1 MADVQLSVIDQQDTQ
16 IVTAVAGIQGPA
28 GASEYSTI
36 TGTTYTLTAADR
48 SKILVFTNASPVTL
62 TVPSGLPTVFDVMIV
77 QSGAGQI
84 TVSAG
89 AGVTINAALSA
100 TKTAYQYA
108 AATLLPIGADTF
120 ILSGEVTA

>member
-1 MADVQLSVIDQQDTQ
+1 MADVQIAVIDQQNTQ
-16 IVTAVAGIQGPA
+16 IVGAVPGVQGAAGI
-28 GASEYSTI
+28 SDYSTI
-36 TGTTYTLTAADR
+36 AGTTYTLTDADR

-62 TVPSGLPTVFDVMIV
+62 TVPSGLATVFDVMIV

-108 AATLLPIGADTF
+108 VATHCRLALIP
-120 ILSGEVTA
+120 SSSPVR